1 MIKLDTE
8 PLFKVGSV
16 KYFEDNKEIKIFNF
30 LI

>member
-8 PLFKVGSV
+8 PFLVGSV